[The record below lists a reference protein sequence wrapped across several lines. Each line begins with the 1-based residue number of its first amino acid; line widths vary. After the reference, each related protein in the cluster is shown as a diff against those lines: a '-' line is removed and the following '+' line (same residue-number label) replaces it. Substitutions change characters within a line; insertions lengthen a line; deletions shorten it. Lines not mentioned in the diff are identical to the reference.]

1 MKNLSLAA
9 VPRGSAAASRRIL
22 RTTVKAAVA
31 ASLVAGG
38 FIALTAIPA
47 AAKTVI
53 ITASGSSSLN
63 CSITATVKIS
73 PALKDDWTQTADF
86 YTAVAAIPSTLFAQQ
101 TPGATSSKAAG
112 TCTGTVTDGTN
123 SFTATNANPIL
134 VSAKLATDPANP
146 GTGENSCAA
155 LVAATGTPA
164 EYNTSIKFTTPTGSG
179 YKITST
185 TITDSTLAHQISP
198 PGFVLTGGTISG
210 SFAGGTSSSTDLIDP
225 NLGDVPIA
233 ALIQPAETGADAL
246 AATYVSLGCQP
257 TLKIKLSKTD
267 TTPGTPGYIGSAS
280 LKAPKGIKSIAI
292 ITGSTLD
299 FAG

>member
-1 MKNLSLAA
+1 M
-9 VPRGSAAASRRIL
+9 I
-22 RTTVKAAVA
+22 RTVIKTALA

-47 AAKTVI
+47 AAKTI
-53 ITASGSSSLN
+53 TITASGASSLN

-73 PALKDDWTQTADF
+73 PSLKDDWTQTADF
-86 YTAVAAIPSTLFAQQ
+86 YTAVAALPTTVFASL
-101 TPGATSSKAAG
+101 TPGTTSSKAAG

-123 SFTATNANPIL
+123 SFTATNASPIL
-134 VSAKLATDPANP
+134 VSAKLATDPAHP

-164 EYNTSIKFTTPTGSG
+164 EYNTSIKFTTPVGSG

-185 TITDSTLAHQISP
+185 TIADSSLAHQVSP
-198 PGFVLTGGTISG
+198 PGFALSGGTISG
-210 SFAGGTSSSTDLIDP
+210 SFAGGSSSSTDLIDP
-225 NLGDVPIA
+225 NVGDLPIS
-233 ALIQPAETGADAL
+233 ALIQPAETGANAI
-246 AATYVSLGCQP
+246 AGTYVSLGCQP

-280 LKAPKGIKSIAI
+280 LKAGKGIKAIAI
-292 ITGSTLD
+292 ISGSTLD